1 MRRASAAATSSAGG
15 IKNQY
20 FLSEPIGYEQ
30 GIALRAQRLLRPLV
44 QLFSIW
50 GFELNF
56 FVAGQKCPDLF
67 QTQVFAVLHAD

>member
-1 MRRASAAATSSAGG
+1 VALNQLRNVDFARLFVRKCLRRESRVS
-15 IKNQY
+15 
-20 FLSEPIGYEQ
+20 LSPGLCTRITLPSTGL
-30 GIALRAQRLLRPLV
+30 A
-44 QLFSIW
+44 IW